1 MWGDMTRLARV
12 LLLMG
17 CLVLLLFLVGSSPS
31 EGPIVWVVG
40 SLERV
45 GLEANPKSAVSID
58 LYAARGE
65 YESFQIIVRAPAS
78 GLKNVNVRAPD
89 LGGPRSTLY
98 REKYV
103 RLTRGTKDWTGN
115 RNKPLGPGWYPDALI
130 PFENPATGERLSG
143 APLTAAPF
151 DLDGGRNQP
160 IWVDVFVPRTTPAGL
175 YRGDFLVTS
184 DQGRAKATLNLKVWD
199 FNLPLRPSLRS
210 CILYWKVRRQLPA
223 NQELLRHRLMPISVD
238 PGQERLLI
246 DTLGLSCTHLGFW
259 SKGDQQ
265 RGAMDPAPSVAEL
278 RRAVAQHQRDLYLY
292 NYTADEVEGHHGL
305 YESLRQWAQNLH
317 QAGVDNLVTMA
328 PVPELYDDGSG
339 TGRSAVDVWT
349 VLPKMYDRSRA
360 RIAEVLQKGDKV
372 WSYNALVQDDYSPKW
387 LIDFAPINFRIQPG
401 FLSQS
406 LRLSGL
412 LYWRAD
418 LWSSD
423 PWSNVEA
430 YRPSYPGEGM
440 LVYPGEEVGV
450 PGVVGSMRLKWIR
463 DGVEDFDYLQILNS
477 RGLGEQAMSIA
488 RSVGRDWQT
497 WTRDPDRL
505 ETARHRLGEMIE
517 ATPTR
522 AAKDP

>member
-1 MWGDMTRLARV
+1 
-12 LLLMG
+12 
-17 CLVLLLFLVGSSPS
+17 
-31 EGPIVWVVG
+31 
-40 SLERV
+40 
-45 GLEANPKSAVSID
+45 
-58 LYAARGE
+58 
-65 YESFQIIVRAPAS
+65 
-78 GLKNVNVRAPD
+78 
-89 LGGPRSTLY
+89 
-98 REKYV
+98 
-103 RLTRGTKDWTGN
+103 
-115 RNKPLGPGWYPDALI
+115 
-130 PFENPATGERLSG
+130 
-143 APLTAAPF
+143 
-151 DLDGGRNQP
+151 
-160 IWVDVFVPRTTPAGL
+160 
-175 YRGDFLVTS
+175 
-184 DQGRAKATLNLKVWD
+184 
-199 FNLPLRPSLRS
+199 
-210 CILYWKVRRQLPA
+210 
-223 NQELLRHRLMPISVD
+223 
-238 PGQERLLI
+238 
-246 DTLGLSCTHLGFW
+246 
-259 SKGDQQ
+259 
-265 RGAMDPAPSVAEL
+265 
-278 RRAVAQHQRDLYLY
+278 
-292 NYTADEVEGHHGL
+292 
-305 YESLRQWAQNLH
+305 
-317 QAGVDNLVTMA
+317 MA